1 MNLLNW
7 FFKRKTREESVETI
21 FKIAEE
27 GMFNMP
33 IAMTP
38 QGRLEVYMF
47 DVWLGVQMLEKKKIH
62 VSYELIFS
70 KIESIKTQK
79 LNLSKEIPCDMIYC
93 ERIEGWEHD
102 IHGLVMSDYPRT
114 KQFLPGYMYLC
125 MIEKP
130 LSIFADNNAISDYI
144 NNELDIA
151 NLADFLSPFSEHY
164 IWIYTKIT
172 KLLKY
177 I

>member
-70 KIESIKTQK
+70 KTSNPQPP
-79 LNLSKEIPCDMIYC
+79 S
-93 ERIEGWEHD
+93 
-102 IHGLVMSDYPRT
+102 
-114 KQFLPGYMYLC
+114 
-125 MIEKP
+125 
-130 LSIFADNNAISDYI
+130 
-144 NNELDIA
+144 
-151 NLADFLSPFSEHY
+151 
-164 IWIYTKIT
+164 
-172 KLLKY
+172 
-177 I
+177 